1 MNSNNL
7 DDSEKLSKEKGG
19 RKGGWEE
26 EGLVTHIWN
35 LGTLE
40 ADCCETEA
48 SLGCRA
54 SSGPIRST
62 E

>member
-7 DDSEKLSKEKGG
+7 DDSEKLSKEKG
-19 RKGGWEE
+19 RREE